1 MDPKRIERIEDK
13 IRGTLKNCLIKDS
26 WPEYESVYV
35 HLESLSKEILK
46 DKKEWIDS
54 MDVFSIFYDFTY
66 EAVRLVTGGNSTVE
80 GKLWYDILGED
91 NGQQLTKNLR
101 DYLLSIPREI
111 YVYLPIPEIT
121 KNIPTPIILSKETSI
136 VSFHDADQVP
146 GGYNRTLLSPDNRL
160 ELGKVYIKQRMHGH
174 ASRRLENM
182 GNKIAINNFKIILQ
196 QGITKSLFKQSKEYK
211 AGLGLFGLFTHH
223 QIKKLTIVSIDEG
236 FEKPKTTISEL
247 PLDLCKLLGSL
258 DINWSDESINSSNE
272 QNQLDKTIISALTK
286 PIQLIEF
293 SGEEATRVKAAITWC
308 FDSYTVEN
316 QTLAFLQVCIG
327 LEALLGDMTYNGNL
341 TETLADRCAYL
352 ISNNIKGRRAIKKN
366 FKELYEA
373 RSKLVHGNATELDSN
388 QLGHLNWGKSILE
401 FAIFKE
407 IKHLDLGLA

>member
-1 MDPKRIERIEDK
+1 LDPNRIERIENK
-13 IRGTLKNCLIKDS
+13 IRGTLKNCLVKDS
-26 WPEYESVYV
+26 WPLYESVSV
-35 HLESLSKEILK
+35 HLDSLSKEILK

-54 MDVFSIFYDFTY
+54 IDVFSIFYDFTY
-66 EAVRLVTGGNSTVE
+66 EAVRAVTGENSAVE
-80 GKLWYDILGED
+80 GKLWGDILGEE
-91 NGQQLTKNLR
+91 NGQKLTSNFR

-111 YVYLPIPEIT
+111 DVYLPIPEIT
-121 KNIPTPIILSKETSI
+121 KNIPTPIMLSKEISI
-136 VSFHDADQVP
+136 VSFLDADQVP
-146 GGYNRTLLSPDNRL
+146 GGYNRSLLSLDNKL
-160 ELGKVYIKQRMHGH
+160 EIGKVYIKQRVLGH
-174 ASRRLENM
+174 ASRRLENA

-196 QGITKSLFKQSKEYK
+196 QGITKGLFKQSQEGK
-211 AGLGLFGLFTHH
+211 AGLGFFGLFTHH
-223 QIKKLTIVSIDEG
+223 QIKKLTIISIDEG
-236 FEKPKTTISEL
+236 FEKPRTTTSEL
-247 PLDLCKLLGSL
+247 PIDLCKLLCSL
-258 DINWSDESINSSNE
+258 DVNWDDEPINNSNE
-272 QNQLDKTIISALTK
+272 RNQLDKTIISILTK

-293 SGEEATRVKAAITWC
+293 SGDEATRVKAAITWC

-388 QLGHLNWGKSILE
+388 QLGHLNWGKSMLE

-407 IKHLDLGLA
+407 MKHLDLGLT